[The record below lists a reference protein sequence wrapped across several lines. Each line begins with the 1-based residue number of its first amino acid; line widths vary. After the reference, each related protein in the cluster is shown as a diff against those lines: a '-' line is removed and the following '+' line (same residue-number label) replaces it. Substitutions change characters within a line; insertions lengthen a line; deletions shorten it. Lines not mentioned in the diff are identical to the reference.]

1 MTNPTLTQTKEALF
15 ASLKDIKWQADI
27 REDFTYVGNILDA
40 YPEYDTPGYY
50 SDIWENAQGIRIMT
64 ADHGNTHLSFIGDGS
79 LEAIKARDEANQRI
93 IAQPKYGVHF
103 PKHPDFAFGHL
114 HEIHIWSFPVAT
126 STREGITI
134 SEFDCVFPHGSYQV
148 DGALGLETEDMP
160 QNTPLSGD
168 LPNVGDTVVYIND
181 SVLNPPDDVFN
192 LGQGYTV
199 VSIEKAGIR
208 VEGQPELMFHLEY
221 NTL

>member
-1 MTNPTLTQTKEALF
+1 MTNPTLTKEELF
-15 ASLKDIKWQADI
+15 VSLKDIKWQADI
-27 REDFTYVGNILDA
+27 PEDFKHAGNILDA

-50 SDIWENAQGIRIMT
+50 VDIWENAQGIRIAT

-79 LEAIKARDEANQRI
+79 LEAIKARDNACQQI
-93 IAQPKYGVHF
+93 IAQPGYAVHF
-103 PKHPDFAFGHL
+103 PKHPEFAFGHL

-126 STREGITI
+126 STREGITLH
-134 SEFDCVFPHGSYQV
+134 SFDCVFPHGSYQV
-148 DGALGLETEDMP
+148 NGSMELETEDMP

-181 SVLNPPDDVFN
+181 SVLNPTDDIFK
-192 LGQGYTV
+192 LGQGYIVTAV
-199 VSIEKAGIR
+199 EKAGVRI
-208 VEGQPELMFHLEY
+208 EGHSELMFHIEY